1 VRIAVV
7 GSGVSGLVAAS
18 LLHPAHEVVV
28 LEADDRA
35 GGHVHTHRVAG
46 PDGTWAVD
54 SGFIVFNERNYPE
67 LCRLFDRLGVES
79 REGEMS
85 FSVQEEATGLE
96 WNGTGLGSVFAQRRN
111 LLRPSFLRM
120 LAEIL
125 RFHREATDLLGSGEE
140 IPLGDW
146 LDARRFSAEFRGRY
160 LVPMCSAL
168 WSADPDRIREFPA
181 RTTAAFFHNH
191 GMLAVEGRPRWRTV
205 VGGSARYVER
215 LTAPFRD
222 RIRLSCPVRAVRRL
236 GDRVRVAAGDGPPE
250 EFDHVVL
257 AVHAD
262 QALRMLEDPS
272 DAEREVLGAV
282 PFSENSAV
290 LHTDASLLPRSLRAR
305 AAWNAFVPREGRGR
319 ATVTYDMNRL
329 QGLAARETHCVTL
342 NRDGAIDPAR
352 VIRRMTYHHPRF
364 STGSAAAQRRRDEV
378 SGVRRTWY
386 CGAWWGWGFHEDGV
400 RSALA
405 VAERLGRTA

>member
-1 VRIAVV
+1 MRIAVV

-18 LLHPAHEVVV
+18 LLHPAHEVTVF
-28 LEADDRA
+28 EADARI

-46 PDGTWAVD
+46 ADGEWNVD

-67 LCRLFDRLGVES
+67 LCRILARLGVES
-79 REGEMS
+79 RPSDMS

-111 LLRPSFLRM
+111 LLRPSFLGM
-120 LAEIL
+120 LKEIL
-125 RFHREATDLLGSGEE
+125 RFHREARALVDSVEE
-140 IPLGDW
+140 VPLGRW
-146 LDARRFSAEFRGRY
+146 LEERRFSAAFQDRF

-168 WSADPDRIREFPA
+168 WSADPGRIRDFPA
-181 RTTAAFFHNH
+181 RTTARFFHNH
-191 GMLAVEGRPRWRTV
+191 GMLAVEGRPQWRTV

-215 LTAPFRD
+215 LVAPFRD
-222 RIRLSCPVRAVRRL
+222 RIRTSCPVRGIRRSPD
-236 GDRVRVAAGDGPPE
+236 GVRVTADGGPPGT
-250 EFDHVVL
+250 FDQVVL

-272 DAEREVLGAV
+272 DAEREILAAI
-282 PFSENSAV
+282 PFQENPAV
-290 LHTDASLLPRSLRAR
+290 LHTDASILPRSLRAR
-305 AAWNAFVPREGRGR
+305 ASWNAFVPREGRGR

-329 QGLAARETHCVTL
+329 QGLAARETHCVSL
-342 NRDGAIDPAR
+342 NRESDLDPAR
-352 VIRRMTYHHPRF
+352 ILARAVYHHPQF
-364 STGSAAAQRRRDEV
+364 TTGSAAAQRRRQEV

-400 RSALA
+400 RSALD
-405 VAERLGRTA
+405 VAEGLGVPR